1 MQILIGLLFVV
12 VGFTT
17 MSIGLFLFYA
27 LLPLL
32 YAFFGAGVGYE
43 LGTLVTSTP
52 PGEMSFVKMIFALV
66 GGIAFAA
73 AAYFLEP
80 IRRILIGL
88 GLGSLLGGLV
98 ATALGLTGLFG
109 VIVMALSAAVGAGIT
124 VMMFD
129 TFIIVASAIGGAG
142 LALDGAH
149 LVFRSLGIFDRAAIV
164 DGAVMPL
171 VLWIALAAVGMAW
184 QFRNI
189 ERWTS
194 NALNQPEPG

>member
-1 MQILIGLLFVV
+1 MLILNGLLIVI
-12 VGFTT
+12 VGLTT
-17 MSIGLFLFYA
+17 MSFGLFLFYA
-27 LLPLL
+27 LLPLF
-32 YAFFGAGVGYE
+32 YALFGAGVGYE

-52 PGEMSFVKMIFALV
+52 PGEMNFVKLMFVLV

-73 AAYFLEP
+73 TAYFLEP
-80 IRRILIGL
+80 VRRILIGL

-98 ATALGLTGLFG
+98 ATAFGLTGLFG
-109 VIVMALSAAVGAGIT
+109 VIVMALAAAVGAGIT
-124 VMMFD
+124 LKMFD
-129 TFIIVASAIGGAG
+129 TFIVVASAIGGAG

-149 LVFRSLGIFDRAAIV
+149 LVFRSLGIFDRATIA

-171 VLWIALAAVGMAW
+171 FLWIALSAVAMAW

-194 NALNQPEPG
+194 MALDRPEPG